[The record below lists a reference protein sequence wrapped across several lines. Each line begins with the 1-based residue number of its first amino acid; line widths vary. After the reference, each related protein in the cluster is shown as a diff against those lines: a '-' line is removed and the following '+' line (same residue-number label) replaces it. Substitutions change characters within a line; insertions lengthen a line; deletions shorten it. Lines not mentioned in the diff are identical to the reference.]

1 MKRIAFGS
9 FAGLMVLA
17 LAVMAAYAGPPAET
31 PEQELPD
38 GQARVVVP
46 IEGMTCGS
54 CCNKVETA
62 VKELDGAVATK
73 ADYQKGR
80 ATVTYVEDKVT
91 VKKIVE
97 TINDKT
103 SFKASMPKKTD
114 KAAG

>member
-9 FAGLMVLA
+9 FAGLMVVA
-17 LAVMAAYAGPPAET
+17 LAVIAAYAGPAAET

-46 IEGMTCGS
+46 VEGMTCGG

-62 VKELDGAVATK
+62 VKELDGVVATK
-73 ADYQKGR
+73 ADHQKGR
-80 ATVTYVEDKVT
+80 ATVTYEKDKVT
-91 VKKIVE
+91 VKQIVD

-103 SFKASMPKKTD
+103 SFKASMPKKTE